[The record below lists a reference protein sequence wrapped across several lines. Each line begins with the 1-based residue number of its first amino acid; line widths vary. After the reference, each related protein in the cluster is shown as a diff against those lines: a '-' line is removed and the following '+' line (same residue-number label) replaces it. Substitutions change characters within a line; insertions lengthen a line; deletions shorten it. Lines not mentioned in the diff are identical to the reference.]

1 MNKDNDLYKKYVIA
15 KAVVVIGI
23 LWLVI
28 IFVIYS
34 FHLFR
39 RYIAAVELKNRYEV
53 VSRDCGDYIIDKAEK
68 TKYIFEPDSMKFVLM
83 K

>member
-1 MNKDNDLYKKYVIA
+1 MDDIYKKYVIS
-15 KAVVVIGI
+15 KATIVIGT

-28 IFVIYS
+28 IFVLYS

-39 RYIAAVELKNRYEV
+39 RYIATVELKNRYEV

-68 TKYIFEPDSMKFVLM
+68 TMYIFEPDSMKFVLM